1 MYQGWKTYKK
11 NKVQMNGW
19 HNVWLVE
26 KKSHNCMPLN
36 EESRSILETCS
47 KRQWYFDSFK
57 FGVKIIYSEI
67 NQQSLNLSKNI
78 HKFRKRRMDG
88 FFYVGK
94 R

>member
-11 NKVQMNGW
+11 TRFKWTGDIMYGS
-19 HNVWLVE
+19 L
-26 KKSHNCMPLN
+26 KKKGHNCMPLN

-67 NQQSLNLSKNI
+67 NQHSLNLSKNI